1 MNGRL
6 QDRVAIVTGTARG
19 IGKAISQAFVREGA
33 LVVGVDINGEHGMAA
48 AAEISADGRAMRFV
62 RGDVSNEND
71 VRTIVADVI
80 RDFGRVDVMVNN
92 AVCQIEALPT
102 DVNVEDF
109 HRMVNVNFLGCALFC
124 REVLPQMV
132 KQHKGAIV
140 NLSSVNAFALDPYV
154 PIYGGTKAAIIGY
167 TRSVAVGYGKHGVR
181 ANALCPGD
189 VDTPLNQAYWNQ
201 QPDPIAFRARLE
213 REYPVRRIAT
223 PEEIAD
229 VALFLA
235 SDEARFVTGAAII
248 ADGAITA
255 RIFDLVD

>member
-1 MNGRL
+1 M
-6 QDRVAIVTGTARG
+6 
-19 IGKAISQAFVREGA
+19 
-33 LVVGVDINGEHGMAA
+33 GVDLNGDQGEAS
-48 AAEISADGRAMRFV
+48 AAEISADRRAMRFV
-62 RGDVSNEND
+62 QGDVSNED
-71 VRTIVADVI
+71 QVRAIVADVVSE
-80 RDFGRVDVMVNN
+80 FGRLDVMVNN
-92 AVCQIEALPT
+92 AVCQVEALPT
-102 DVNVEDF
+102 DIKVDDF

-124 REVLPQMV
+124 REALPQMV

-140 NLSSVNAFALDPYV
+140 NVSSVNAFALDSSV
-154 PIYGGTKAAIIGY
+154 PIYGGTKAAIIAY
-167 TRSVAVGYGKHGVR
+167 TRSVAVGYGKYGVR

-223 PEEIAD
+223 PDEIAD

-235 SDEARFVTGAAII
+235 SDEARFVTGAAIV